1 MLRRTR
7 SSNRLTSPIRETS
20 GTKRKNVEDAENL
33 PSPPS
38 TPTTKRKTK
47 SVLPETPQNVRNITK
62 ELQLAQ
68 LKSPSNNTSIYLKSK
83 KADDGKETLYQKAKG
98 VFRRTAIP
106 SRLIGRGNER
116 MQMMDFWKDHVLKN
130 EPGCLYI
137 SGMPGTGK
145 TAMLTE
151 VMRLNENQIMELRSH
166 QVKTVVINCMSV
178 REPKQ
183 IYMKLIEE
191 LSPKASIQSD
201 IVQQAH
207 DLINLKKNILN
218 VVILDEIDSLIT
230 RDQDVLYKIFE
241 WASLPSSRLVLIGIA
256 NALDLTDRIL
266 PRLRAK
272 NCEPQLLNFNPYQVS
287 EISNIIKDRLF
298 SLVEYPENPFGP
310 PPKPTEGAIPPLMMP
325 SAIEFCARKVASSMG
340 DLRTALDVCR
350 QAIELAEM
358 DQKKKKMSSG
368 VLGEQKTNTTPAAA
382 AAPKPMVTVAHV
394 SRVLQVVF
402 GNSNVQKLKQL
413 NLQQKIVLGVIIIM
427 IRTSTT
433 KANKKELLT
442 VGRFREQYSTLCS
455 DTSTA
460 ISAVSRTELSDLLS
474 LLETQSILTLGKSK
488 EDRTRKIE
496 LNVQESEI
504 IQMIQDVPILK
515 TWMDEVIE
523 KSGF

>member
-1 MLRRTR
+1 M
-7 SSNRLTSPIRETS
+7 
-20 GTKRKNVEDAENL
+20 
-33 PSPPS
+33 
-38 TPTTKRKTK
+38 
-47 SVLPETPQNVRNITK
+47 
-62 ELQLAQ
+62 
-68 LKSPSNNTSIYLKSK
+68 
-83 KADDGKETLYQKAKG
+83 
-98 VFRRTAIP
+98 
-106 SRLIGRGNER
+106 
-116 MQMMDFWKDHVLKN
+116 
-130 EPGCLYI
+130 
-137 SGMPGTGK
+137 
-145 TAMLTE
+145 
-151 VMRLNENQIMELRSH
+151 
-166 QVKTVVINCMSV
+166 
-178 REPKQ
+178 
-183 IYMKLIEE
+183 
-191 LSPKASIQSD
+191 
-201 IVQQAH
+201 
-207 DLINLKKNILN
+207 
-218 VVILDEIDSLIT
+218 DEIDSLIT

-298 SLVEYPENPFGP
+298 SLVEDPENPFGP

-358 DQKKKKMSSG
+358 DQKKKKISSG
-368 VLGEQKTNTTPAAA
+368 VLGEQKTNTTTAAA

-442 VGRFREQYSTLCS
+442 VGRVRL
-455 DTSTA
+455 
-460 ISAVSRTELSDLLS
+460 
-474 LLETQSILTLGKSK
+474 
-488 EDRTRKIE
+488 
-496 LNVQESEI
+496 
-504 IQMIQDVPILK
+504 
-515 TWMDEVIE
+515 
-523 KSGF
+523 

>member
-1 MLRRTR
+1 
-7 SSNRLTSPIRETS
+7 
-20 GTKRKNVEDAENL
+20 
-33 PSPPS
+33 
-38 TPTTKRKTK
+38 
-47 SVLPETPQNVRNITK
+47 
-62 ELQLAQ
+62 
-68 LKSPSNNTSIYLKSK
+68 
-83 KADDGKETLYQKAKG
+83 
-98 VFRRTAIP
+98 
-106 SRLIGRGNER
+106 
-116 MQMMDFWKDHVLKN
+116 
-130 EPGCLYI
+130 
-137 SGMPGTGK
+137 MPGTGK

-151 VMRLNENQIMELRSH
+151 VMRLNENQIMDLRSH
-166 QVKTVVINCMSV
+166 QVNTVVINCMSV

-183 IYMKLIEE
+183 IYVKLIEE

-230 RDQDVLYKIFE
+230 REQDVLYKIFE

-287 EISNIIKDRLF
+287 EISSIIKDRLF
-298 SLVEYPENPFGP
+298 SLVEDPENPFGP
-310 PPKPTEGAIPPLMMP
+310 PPKPTEGAVPPLMMP

-358 DQKKKKMSSG
+358 DQKKKKMSCN
-368 VLGEQKTNTTPAAA
+368 VLGKKNKYNCCSQTN
-382 AAPKPMVTVAHV
+382 
-394 SRVLQVVF
+394 
-402 GNSNVQKLKQL
+402 GNCGPCLSSLAGC
-413 NLQQKIVLGVIIIM
+413 IVLGVIIIM

-442 VGRFREQYSTLCS
+442 VGKFREQYSTLCS

-496 LNVQESEI
+496 LNVQESEV
-504 IQMIQDVPILK
+504 IQMIQDVPLLK